1 MRTLHLTSPNM
12 EGDDVRKVQ
21 AHLGLLTD
29 GIYGPATGS
38 AVAAWKYRMGFP
50 RSAVNTGIGPEGQR
64 IMFRARGEK
73 LPTAYRKRRLERMRI
88 GFKPG
93 WGIPK
98 VPPFTTALALA
109 TMVGWAERGWHEQPA
124 KSNVVPEMVTLGREL
139 GIELPGMGFPWCA
152 HAAMLSNVVHGGVTG
167 PAGIGK
173 GGEAGDFN
181 GRYCPTILS
190 EAQQGRHGMQIIG
203 ASQALPGDLV
213 IFNFDGGL
221 VDHIGRARRAPNGAV
236 VDTVEANTSKGAA
249 GSQNNGDGV
258 YLRTRPLS
266 QITAFIRDS

>member
-1 MRTLHLTSPNM
+1 MRVLHLTSPPM
-12 EGDDVRKVQ
+12 EGDDVREVQ
-21 AHLGLLTD
+21 KALGLLVD
-29 GIYGPATGS
+29 GVYGPATGS

-50 RSAVNTGIGPEGQR
+50 RPAVNTGMGETAQR
-64 IMFRARGEK
+64 ILFRPAGQK
-73 LPTAYRKRRLERMRI
+73 LPKAYRERRIKRMKI

-98 VPPFTTALALA
+98 TPAFTTAMALA
-109 TMVGWAERGWHEQPA
+109 TMVGWAEGGWHEEPA
-124 KSNVVPEMVTLGREL
+124 KSNVVPQMVALGQAAGVELAEMGY
-139 GIELPGMGFPWCA
+139 PWCA
-152 HAAMLSNVVHGGVTG
+152 HAAMLSNVVNGGVTG

-173 GGEAGDFN
+173 AGTPGIFN
-181 GRYCPTILS
+181 GRFCPTILS
-190 EAQQGRHGMQIIG
+190 AAQQGRHGMQIIG

-221 VDHIGRARRAPNGAV
+221 VDHIGRARRSPNGGV

-266 QITAFIRDS
+266 QITAFVRDS